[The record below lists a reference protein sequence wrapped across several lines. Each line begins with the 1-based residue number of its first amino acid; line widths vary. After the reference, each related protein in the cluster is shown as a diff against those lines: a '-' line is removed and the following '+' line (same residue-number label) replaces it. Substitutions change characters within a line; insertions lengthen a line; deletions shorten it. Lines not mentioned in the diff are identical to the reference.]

1 LARQVFQALKEQ
13 FIAEYQDKTYIKEAW
28 NEFIVAYDNPT
39 YELEPFEN
47 YKMVFF
53 GDGRLVCLR
62 QTNTEVRVREKS
74 ALWGKYKDANG
85 NTRADFH
92 NLYLYIPKGKGLEY
106 IQMIR

>member
-1 LARQVFQALKEQ
+1 
-13 FIAEYQDKTYIKEAW
+13 
-28 NEFIVAYDNPT
+28 
-39 YELEPFEN
+39 
-47 YKMVFF
+47 MVFF